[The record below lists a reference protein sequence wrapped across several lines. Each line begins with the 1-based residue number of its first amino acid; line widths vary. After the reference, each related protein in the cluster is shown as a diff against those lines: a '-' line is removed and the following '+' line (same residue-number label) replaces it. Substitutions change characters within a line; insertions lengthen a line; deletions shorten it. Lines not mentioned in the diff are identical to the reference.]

1 MTAENDAQYD
11 YDTFG
16 GVIMADIIESGNK
29 ARFPFLDFNDEA
41 KWLSEKSG
49 CSFEDALTF
58 VQMEDDYCDG
68 IGLNV
73 YPDEN
78 GRIDAKKEGKKPPVV
93 VEGEAVAEYASAHSN
108 LPLELC
114 QRLFDIES
122 EYFKKIDLIY
132 KEYFYEQ
139 N

>member
-1 MTAENDAQYD
+1 
-11 YDTFG
+11 
-16 GVIMADIIESGNK
+16 MADIIESGTK
-29 ARFPFLDFNDEA
+29 ERFPFLDFNDEA

-58 VQMEDDYCDG
+58 VELEDDYCDE

-73 YPDEN
+73 YPNED
-78 GRIDAKKEGKKPPVV
+78 GKIDVEMQTEPDVNAPVIDCD
-93 VEGEAVAEYASAHSN
+93 ALAEYVSSRSALPMGLCEN
-108 LPLELC
+108 LLY
-114 QRLFDIES
+114 FES

-139 N
+139 D